1 MRDRALIAALFCF
14 CCLIPSLDLAAFS
27 EDSAQ
32 DATVHGKVSVI
43 HSSKGEHTSAEVV
56 VWLTPNQPLRLPPP
70 PTGTMLAQRN
80 KSFSPHVL
88 AVMQGTEVEFPNRDP
103 YFHNVFSIYQG
114 KPFDLGLYE
123 SGSSKRIKF
132 VRPGV
137 SYIFC
142 NIHPE
147 MSAAV
152 VVLTTPYFAMTAADG
167 SYSIAHVRPGS
178 YRFQVWYELASES
191 ELASAAQ
198 ELVVKS
204 RDTSI
209 SSITLHSSDGH
220 KEHLNKYGEAY
231 PVSKPQSY

>member
-1 MRDRALIAALFCF
+1 MRNYAFIAVLFWY
-14 CCLIPSLDLAAFS
+14 LSSAV
-27 EDSAQ
+27 AQ
-32 DATVHGKVSVI
+32 DNTVHGKINVI

-56 VWLTPNQPLRLPPP
+56 VWLSPKQPLPLPAPASGA
-70 PTGTMLAQRN
+70 TLIQKN

-88 AVMQGTEVEFPNRDP
+88 AVLQGTEVEFPNRDP
-103 YFHNVFSIYQG
+103 FFHNVFSIYQG

-123 SGSSKRIKF
+123 SGASKRIKF

-167 SYSIAHVRPGS
+167 TYSIAHIRPGS
-178 YRFQVWYELASES
+178 YKLQVWYELASDA
-191 ELASAAQ
+191 ELASVAQ
-198 ELVVKS
+198 DLVVSS
-204 RDTSI
+204 RDTSV
-209 SSITLHSSDGH
+209 SGITLHSSDGR
-220 KEHLNKYGEAY
+220 KEHLNKYGEVY

>member
-1 MRDRALIAALFCF
+1 MRNYTFIAVLFW
-14 CCLIPSLDLAAFS
+14 CLPAAV
-27 EDSAQ
+27 AQ
-32 DATVHGKVSVI
+32 DHLVHGKINVI
-43 HSSKGEHTSAEVV
+43 HSSKAEHTSAEVV
-56 VWLTPNQPLRLPPP
+56 VWLTPKQPLPLSAPAS
-70 PTGTMLAQRN
+70 GAMLVQKN
-80 KSFSPHVL
+80 KSFSPHIL
-88 AVMQGTEVEFPNRDP
+88 AVLQGTEVEFPNRDP
-103 YFHNVFSIYQG
+103 FFHNVFSIYQG

-123 SGSSKRIKF
+123 SGTSKRIKF

-178 YRFQVWYELASES
+178 YKLQVWYELASDT
-191 ELASAAQ
+191 ELASVAQ
-198 ELVVKS
+198 DLVVSS
-204 RDTSI
+204 RETSI
-209 SSITLHSSDGH
+209 SGITLHSSDGR
-220 KEHLNKYGEAY
+220 KEHLNKYGEVY

>member
-1 MRDRALIAALFCF
+1 MRKRALIAALS
-14 CCLIPSLDLAAFS
+14 CCLIPALGGDAFS
-27 EDSAQ
+27 QAASSQ
-32 DATVHGKVSVI
+32 DATIHGKISVI

-56 VWLTPNQPLRLPPP
+56 VWLTPKQPQPLPSPA
-70 PTGTMLAQRN
+70 TGAMLVQKN

-88 AVMQGTEVEFPNRDP
+88 AVLQGAEVEFPNHDP
-103 YFHNVFSIYQG
+103 FFHNVFSIYQG

-147 MSAAV
+147 MSAVV

-167 SYSIAHVRPGS
+167 SYSIAHVRPGT
-178 YRFQVWYELASES
+178 YRLQVWYELASEA

-198 ELVVKS
+198 ELLVKAGN
-204 RDTSI
+204 TSI

-231 PVSKPQSY
+231 PVGKPQSY

>member
-1 MRDRALIAALFCF
+1 MRTNVIITALF
-14 CCLIPSLDLAAFS
+14 CCLIPAIGPDAVAQAAS
-27 EDSAQ
+27 
-32 DATVHGKVSVI
+32 VHGKVSVM
-43 HSSKGEHTSAEVV
+43 HQSKGERNSAEVV
-56 VWLTPNQPLRLPPP
+56 VWLTPKQPLPLPETA
-70 PTGTMLAQRN
+70 TGVALTQKN

-88 AVMQGTEVEFPNRDP
+88 AVMQGTEVAFPNRDP
-103 YFHNVFSIYQG
+103 FFHNVFSIYQG

-123 SGSSKRIKF
+123 SGSSKRVKF

-152 VVLTTPYFAMTAADG
+152 VVLTTPYFAMTGPDG
-167 SYSIAHVRPGS
+167 SYSIAHVRPGA
-178 YRFQVWYELASES
+178 YKLQVWYELASES

-198 ELVVKS
+198 ELAVGAH
-204 RDTSI
+204 DTSV
-209 SSITLHSSDGH
+209 SSITLHSSDGR

>member
-1 MRDRALIAALFCF
+1 MRGSTLIATLA
-14 CCLIPSLDLAAFS
+14 CCLVLVMGQEASS
-27 EDSAQ
+27 QE
-32 DATVHGKVSVI
+32 ATVHGKINVI
-43 HSSKGEHTSAEVV
+43 HSSKGDRSSAEVV
-56 VWLTPNQPLRLPPP
+56 VWLTPKQPLPLPAPAS
-70 PTGTMLAQRN
+70 GAMLVQKN

-103 YFHNVFSIYQG
+103 FFHNVFSIYQG

-152 VVLTTPYFAMTAADG
+152 VVLTTQYFAMTAADG
-167 SYSIAHVRPGS
+167 SYSIPHVRPGS
-178 YRFQVWYELASES
+178 YRLQVWYELASET

-204 RDTSI
+204 GETSV
-209 SSITLHSSDGH
+209 SSIVLHSSDGH

>member
-1 MRDRALIAALFCF
+1 MRAHVLIAALLY
-14 CCLIPSLDLAAFS
+14 CLTSAF
-27 EDSAQ
+27 AQ
-32 DATVHGKVSVI
+32 DATVHGKISVI
-43 HSSKGEHTSAEVV
+43 HQSKGNRNSGEVV
-56 VWLTPNQPLRLPPP
+56 IWLTPRQPMPLPAPP
-70 PTGTMLAQRN
+70 SGAMLVQKN

-103 YFHNVFSIYQG
+103 FFHNVFSIYQG

-123 SGSSKRIKF
+123 SGSSKKIKF

-152 VVLTTPYFAMTAADG
+152 VVLTTPYFAMTGPDG
-167 SYSIAHVRPGS
+167 TFSITHVRPGS
-178 YRFQVWYELASES
+178 YKLQVWYELASES
-191 ELASAAQ
+191 ELESSSQ
-198 ELVVKS
+198 ELVVGS
-204 RDTSI
+204 RDASV
-209 SSITLHSSDGH
+209 SSITLHSSDGR

>member
-1 MRDRALIAALFCF
+1 MRSRALIAAFSCC
-14 CCLIPSLDLAAFS
+14 CCLIPSLDQAAFPQ
-27 EDSAQ
+27 DPTQ
-32 DATVHGKVSVI
+32 DATVHGKISVI
-43 HSSKGEHTSAEVV
+43 HSSKAEHTSAEVV
-56 VWLTPNQPLRLPPP
+56 VWLTPKQPQPLPAPA
-70 PTGTMLAQRN
+70 TGAMLVQKN

-88 AVMQGTEVEFPNRDP
+88 AVLQGTEVEFPNHDP
-103 YFHNVFSIYQG
+103 FFHNVFSIYQG

-147 MSAAV
+147 MSAVV

-178 YRFQVWYELASES
+178 YRLQVWYELASET
-191 ELASAAQ
+191 ELASATQ

-220 KEHLNKYGEAY
+220 KDHLNKYGEAY
-231 PVSKPQSY
+231 PVGKPQSY

>member
-1 MRDRALIAALFCF
+1 MHQA
-14 CCLIPSLDLAAFS
+14 
-27 EDSAQ
+27 
-32 DATVHGKVSVI
+32 
-43 HSSKGEHTSAEVV
+43 KGEHNSAQVV
-56 VWLTPNQPLRLPPP
+56 VWLTPKQPLPLPAPASGV
-70 PTGTMLAQRN
+70 TLRQKN

-103 YFHNVFSIYQG
+103 FFHNVFSIYQG
-114 KPFDLGLYE
+114 RPFDLGLYE
-123 SGSSKRIKF
+123 SGSSKRVKF

-152 VVLTTPYFAMTAADG
+152 VVLTTPYFAMTGPDG
-167 SYSIAHVRPGS
+167 SYSVAHVRSGS
-178 YRFQVWYELASES
+178 YKLQVWYELASDS

-198 ELVVKS
+198 ELVVS
-204 RDTSI
+204 SHDTSA
-209 SSITLHSSDGH
+209 SSITLHSSDGP

-231 PVSKPQSY
+231 PPSKPQSY